1 MFVRAIIGA
10 DTPGVKRRGQCSD
23 PLEFSGNF
31 HAPMNLL
38 AIDTSTDFC
47 SVAAS
52 RGALLFSRHES
63 AGRRQAERILDMVG
77 EVLMEAH
84 LEIAQIQGIAFG
96 AGPGSFT
103 GLRIA
108 AGVTQ
113 GLALARGIGV
123 VGVGTLLALVEE
135 AVEQAAEEAAK
146 ESADKTARQIP
157 GERIIACLDAH
168 MGEVYHAAY
177 RRAGAGWEEVS
188 APGLYKPEAV
198 PLASGR
204 DWLGCG
210 DAFAAYRDR
219 LVARLGES
227 VSAIR
232 PDAAPT
238 ARAVL
243 KIATPRFAAG
253 DASDAATAVPVY
265 LRDKVA
271 LKTSERG

>member
-1 MFVRAIIGA
+1 VAEK
-10 DTPGVKRRGQCSD
+10 PGVKRRALCY
-23 PLEFSGNF
+23 PLEFFGET
-31 HAPMNLL
+31 PMNLL

-52 RGALLFSRHES
+52 SGAALVSRHEP

-77 EVLMEAH
+77 EVLAEAR
-84 LEIAQIQGIAFG
+84 LEIAQIHGIAYG

-123 VGVGTLLALVEE
+123 VGVGTLLALAEE
-135 AVEQAAEEAAK
+135 AAEEAAGGAAA
-146 ESADKTARQIP
+146 S
-157 GERIIACLDAH
+157 RIVACLDAH

-177 RRAGAGWEEVS
+177 RRDGAGWEEVS
-188 APGLYKPEAV
+188 VPGLYKPEAV
-198 PLASGR
+198 PLAPGR
-204 DWLGCG
+204 GWLGCG
-210 DAFAAYRDR
+210 DGFAAYRER
-219 LVARLGES
+219 LGARLGES
-227 VSAIR
+227 ISAIR
-232 PDAAPT
+232 PETAPT

-243 KIATPRFAAG
+243 KLATPRFAAG
-253 DASDAATAVPVY
+253 DAKDAAEAVPVY

-271 LKTSERG
+271 LKTSER

>member
-1 MFVRAIIGA
+1 
-10 DTPGVKRRGQCSD
+10 
-23 PLEFSGNF
+23 
-31 HAPMNLL
+31 MNLL

-52 RGALLFSRHES
+52 RGSALFSRHER
-63 AGRRQAERILDMVG
+63 AGRRQAERVLDMVN
-77 EVLMEAH
+77 EVLVEARI
-84 LEIAQIQGIAFG
+84 EIAQLQGIAYG

-123 VGVGTLLALVEE
+123 IGVGSLLALCEE
-135 AVEQAAEEAAK
+135 GGMDAAGG
-146 ESADKTARQIP
+146 RV
-157 GERIIACLDAH
+157 IACLDAH

-177 RRAGAGWEEVS
+177 RRAGDGWEEVS
-188 APGLYKPEAV
+188 APGVYRPEAV
-198 PLASGR
+198 PVASGS
-204 DWLGCG
+204 DWTGCG
-210 DAFAAYRDR
+210 DGFATYRER
-219 LVARLGES
+219 LVARLGDC

-232 PDAAPT
+232 PEATPS

-243 KIATPRFAAG
+243 KLAIPRFAAG
-253 DASDAATAVPVY
+253 EAKDAATAVPVY

-271 LKTSERG
+271 LKTSER

>member
-1 MFVRAIIGA
+1 
-10 DTPGVKRRGQCSD
+10 
-23 PLEFSGNF
+23 
-31 HAPMNLL
+31 MNLL

-52 RGALLFSRHES
+52 RGEALFARHER
-63 AGRRQAERILDMVG
+63 AGQRHAERILDMVDQ
-77 EVLMEAH
+77 VLVEAR
-84 LEIAQIQGIAFG
+84 LEFAQIQGIAYG

-123 VGVGTLLALVEE
+123 VGIGTLLALAEE
-135 AVEQAAEEAAK
+135 AAEEAAG
-146 ESADKTARQIP
+146 S
-157 GERIIACLDAH
+157 RIIACVDAH
-168 MGEVYHAAY
+168 KGEVYHAAY

-188 APGLYKPEAV
+188 APGVYRPEAV
-198 PLASGR
+198 PLVPGEN
-204 DWLGCG
+204 WIGCG
-210 DAFAAYRDR
+210 DGFAAYRE
-219 LVARLGES
+219 LLAARLGEC

-232 PDAAPT
+232 PEAAPT

-243 KIATPRFAAG
+243 KLAIPRFAAG
-253 DASDAATAVPVY
+253 EAKDAAAAVPEY

-271 LKTSERG
+271 LKTSER

>member
-1 MFVRAIIGA
+1 MCYFAGTIIVA
-10 DTPGVKRRGQCSD
+10 EKAGVKRRRRHRY
-23 PLEFSGNF
+23 PLEFGET
-31 HAPMNLL
+31 PMNLL

-52 RGALLFSRHES
+52 RGAALVSRHEP

-77 EVLMEAH
+77 EVLAEAQ
-84 LEIAQIQGIAFG
+84 LEIAQIHGIAYG

-123 VGVGTLLALVEE
+123 VGVGTLLAL
-135 AVEQAAEEAAK
+135 AEEAAQ
-146 ESADKTARQIP
+146 ESA
-157 GERIIACLDAH
+157 GRIIACLDAH

-177 RRAGAGWEEVS
+177 RRDGAGWEEVS
-188 APGLYKPEAV
+188 VPGLYKPEAV
-198 PLASGR
+198 PLAPGR

-210 DAFAAYRDR
+210 DGFAAYRER
-219 LVARLGES
+219 LGARLGES
-227 VSAIR
+227 ISAIR
-232 PDAAPT
+232 PETTPT

-243 KIATPRFAAG
+243 KLASPRFAAG
-253 DASDAATAVPVY
+253 DAKDAAGAVPVY

-271 LKTSERG
+271 LKTSER

>member
-1 MFVRAIIGA
+1 
-10 DTPGVKRRGQCSD
+10 
-23 PLEFSGNF
+23 
-31 HAPMNLL
+31 MNLL

-52 RGALLFSRHES
+52 RGETLFSRHER
-63 AGRRQAERILDMVG
+63 AGRRQAETILGMLD
-77 EVLMEAH
+77 EVLAEARIE
-84 LEIAQIQGIAFG
+84 LAQIHGIAYG
-96 AGPGSFT
+96 EGPGSFT

-123 VGVGTLLALVEE
+123 IGVGPLLALS
-135 AVEQAAEEAAK
+135 EEAAK
-146 ESADKTARQIP
+146 DAASGRV
-157 GERIIACLDAH
+157 IACLDAH

-188 APGLYKPEAV
+188 APGLYRPEAV
-198 PLASGR
+198 PVAPGGN
-204 DWLGCG
+204 WTGCG
-210 DAFAAYRDR
+210 DGFAAYRER
-219 LVARLGES
+219 LAARLGEC

-232 PDAAPT
+232 PEAVPS

-243 KIATPRFAAG
+243 KLAMPRFAAG
-253 DASDAATAVPVY
+253 EAKDAATAVPVY

-271 LKTSERG
+271 LKTSEC